1 MIFLVPE
8 KKSSIRKGFTMKI
21 LFAIDIMDGIV
32 VHGYKGKRDGYRPL
46 DWGLA
51 RSVIPHEYISEMG
64 IKYPYLAD
72 LDRIEGKG
80 DNDGAVLACR
90 GVKTAYLNR
99 GARSPEDAM
108 KEPWIKN
115 VVSTE
120 TCRGEPSGYTDF
132 DYFSIVVKDKKA
144 VPGGGEPS
152 IILKN
157 ASDYSFKGY
166 IILNLSSVGAED
178 SMGGLDIEGLRDSC
192 SSELF
197 YGGGVTGMD
206 DLWRLKDAGFDGA
219 IIATAVHKGLIP
231 QEIVKKGFLC

>member
-1 MIFLVPE
+1 M
-8 KKSSIRKGFTMKI
+8 
-21 LFAIDIMDGIV
+21 
-32 VHGYKGKRDGYRPL
+32 
-46 DWGLA
+46 
-51 RSVIPHEYISEMG
+51 
-64 IKYPYLAD
+64 
-72 LDRIEGKG
+72 
-80 DNDGAVLACR
+80 
-90 GVKTAYLNR
+90 
-99 GARSPEDAM
+99 
-108 KEPWIKN
+108 
-115 VVSTE
+115 
-120 TCRGEPSGYTDF
+120 
-132 DYFSIVVKDKKA
+132 VKDKKA
-144 VPGGGEPS
+144 VPRGGEPS